1 MRRIAVHEM
10 IILAI
15 LADIIFVS
23 KYALASIPNVELVT
37 FFIILFTLLFGKHV
51 MYAVIVYVFLEI
63 CTYGL
68 GFWVVGYIILW
79 PGLVVVTFLLRTPLE
94 KSNSKRAILAGIFG
108 FGFDL
113 VYAVIIGMLTGL
125 KSGVTYFISGLGFS
139 TVHMISNYLVMQIL
153 GNKMY
158 KIIKKIKIVI

>member
-1 MRRIAVHEM
+1 
-10 IILAI
+10 
-15 LADIIFVS
+15 
-23 KYALASIPNVELVT
+23 
-37 FFIILFTLLFGKHV
+37 

-94 KSNSKRAILAGIFG
+94 KSNSKRAILAGI